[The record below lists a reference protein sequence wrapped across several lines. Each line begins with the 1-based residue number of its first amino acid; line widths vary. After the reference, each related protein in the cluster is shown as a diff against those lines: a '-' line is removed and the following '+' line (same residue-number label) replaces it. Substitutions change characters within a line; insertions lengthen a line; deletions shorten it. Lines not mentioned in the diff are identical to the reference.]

1 MSTNLA
7 TIQALRERF
16 ARGEQETTCFVMVMG
31 IAGAFAITED
41 DLRLIDREHIA
52 FTIHRN
58 ERGVNA
64 EAFYRLV
71 AIANRLCSQDQV
83 DTPVLDSDSSRP
95 PSPVV

>member
-52 FTIHRN
+52 FTIHR
-58 ERGVNA
+58 GVNA

-83 DTPVLDSDSSRP
+83 DTPVLDSSRP

>member
-7 TIQALRERF
+7 AIQALRERF

-31 IAGAFAITED
+31 IAYSFANTED
-41 DLRLIDREHIA
+41 ELLIDREFVA
-52 FTIHRN
+52 FMTHRN

-95 PSPVV
+95 PSPRV